1 VVCDVDALVIEL
13 DEGWEDKLE
22 ELVTDDV
29 ALGSELEDVWDERIE
44 ELITDDVEL
53 GNELEGVWDERFEEL
68 LTEDVELGNELDEG
82 WEERLEELLTNDVE
96 LGNELNE
103 FWEERLEELDSEIEV
118 ISEGIGMAHPDKINA
133 KHGIAMPIHL
143 KFLVVFINKVYR
155 IQFKKKEFSASFV
168 RSTHPSQ
175 CLNIESQVIPI
186 VWTPRVLRDLEA
198 LNLVQQYRNHR

>member
-13 DEGWEDKLE
+13 DEGWEDRLE

-29 ALGSELEDVWDERIE
+29 ALGSELEDVWD
-44 ELITDDVEL
+44 D
-53 GNELEGVWDERFEEL
+53 RFEEL
-68 LTEDVELGNELDEG
+68 VTDDVALGNELDEG
-82 WEERLEELLTNDVE
+82 WVD
-96 LGNELNE
+96 
-103 FWEERLEELDSEIEV
+103 RLEELDSDFEEELEVTGTDEETDSLTIKLVVGIVIEV
-118 ISEGIGMAHPDKINA
+118 IDEGIEIAQPDKINA
-133 KHGIAMPIHL
+133 KNGIAMPIHL
-143 KFLVVFINKVYR
+143 KVIFVFMFKVYR